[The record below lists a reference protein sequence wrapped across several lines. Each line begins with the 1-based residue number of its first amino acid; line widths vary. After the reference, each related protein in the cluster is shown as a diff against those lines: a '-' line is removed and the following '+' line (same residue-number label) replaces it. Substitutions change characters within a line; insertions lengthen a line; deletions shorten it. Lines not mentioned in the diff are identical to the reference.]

1 MKKRISI
8 LMMAA
13 ITILG
18 GCSKDS
24 NKQDIPKVDRKAI
37 ERVTEQ
43 ILASV
48 PIGNEIT
55 KIVEVTEQAI
65 EPEVP
70 METIAEVEQ
79 EQQTE
84 PVIQETPTPQP
95 QITKAQQAAE
105 AQQEVPQPPTPEP
118 EAPTPEPEAPAPQ
131 LPAPKSIYDYEFDV
145 EAIRAEL
152 IAIGQSRGL
161 THVTTDDGNVR
172 TPDNSSWAMPITASQ
187 SFQGEALKRSLHDYV
202 SSMPDLIQMAGGGP
216 ITYFTIYVEPVGNG
230 SYTFYFMY

>member
-8 LMMAA
+8 LMIAA
-13 ITILG
+13 VILLG

-24 NKQDIPKVDRKAI
+24 GRQALQTIDVKAL

-43 ILASV
+43 MQAFV
-48 PIGNEIT
+48 PADNEST
-55 KIVEVTEQAI
+55 EAPTGQALEMEAPTESAVEV
-65 EPEVP
+65 V
-70 METIAEVEQ
+70 Q

-84 PVIQETPTPQP
+84 PAVQEKPATQP
-95 QITKAQQAAE
+95 EATKAQQAAE
-105 AQQEVPQPPTPEP
+105 EQQTEPEPQIPMPEPTPEP
-118 EAPTPEPEAPAPQ
+118 ETTVPQ
-131 LPAPKSIYDYEFDV
+131 PPAPKSIYDYEFEV

-161 THVTTDDGNVR
+161 THITTDDGNVC

-187 SFQGEALKRSLHDYV
+187 SFQGEALKRSLQDYV
-202 SSMPDLIQMAGGGP
+202 SSMPDLIQMAGGRP

-230 SYTFYFMY
+230 CYTFYFLY